1 MTQLTI
7 KSTTVEDQF
16 CKLLDEMDPVTPL
29 DVDQFKVFMGLLTM
43 EDKEIMEIYEKGSG
57 MLALIKGR
65 LEYLSYTLDPRTQIM
80 LSFICKTPGDAVMYI
95 YYLAYNANSP

>member
-43 EDKEIMEIYEKGSG
+43 DEKEIQEIYEKKKWDGS
-57 MLALIKGR
+57 L
-65 LEYLSYTLDPRTQIM
+65 
-80 LSFICKTPGDAVMYI
+80 
-95 YYLAYNANSP
+95 N